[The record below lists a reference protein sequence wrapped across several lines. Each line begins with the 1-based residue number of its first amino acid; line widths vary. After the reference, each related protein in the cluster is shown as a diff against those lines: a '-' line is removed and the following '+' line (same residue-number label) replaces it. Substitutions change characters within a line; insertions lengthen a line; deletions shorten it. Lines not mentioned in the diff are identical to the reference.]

1 MHDNPQY
8 DEYKERLT
16 NFSHEFDPGLF
27 MLIVRKSAGYV
38 FAMLFIAVLSAFLYL
53 RYTPEVY
60 EATTVM
66 QLGEDDSGG
75 KILNVNRMGVEQS
88 SLEAK
93 VELLRSKLLVKRTL
107 ERMNLEVSYYA
118 KGRILTNEHYVISPY
133 RVEVIEV
140 FDESVMNAP
149 IFVEFFEE
157 GRFTITYFSGQYEG
171 FTNGAPV
178 TTPEFSFKLTVH
190 NPEMMAGWK
199 GDTELFFKLNTLS
212 KLIPR
217 FSGGL
222 DIRVLNNTAKTIEL
236 SFKDN
241 NPFLAR
247 DFIATLADEFLRFD
261 LEKRQRSD
269 ENILAFIDAQID
281 TVYERLRG
289 SEGLLNEYKQ
299 SNKITDL
306 SNLSSVYLDR
316 LTDLENKIIQLELEE
331 RMLSDVGK
339 FTSLETEAIAL
350 NNLVP
355 LVAGSVYESALAGQL
370 SNLELLL
377 AEREQQLFKV
387 TPNNVSIR
395 TIEYQIGIQKE
406 VVLETI
412 SALLSKVIQRK
423 DDLYAKLSEIEA
435 VYYGL
440 PTKELEFARLE
451 RIFTINEKYYT
462 LLLEKRIEYRIS
474 KEGFVS
480 QNQILEE
487 ARLPT
492 LPVSPKE
499 KAIVV
504 SFVIAGFLLSF
515 VFISVRYLLN
525 NSITTLNEVVRLSNA
540 SISTLGVV
548 PKYKENIPT
557 SMLLVDKSPKSV
569 MAESFRTIRTN
580 LQFID
585 NSEGSKVVAITS
597 TISGEGKTF
606 IALNLAGIIAFS
618 GKKVIVLDLDMRR
631 PRIHKGMGVANDR
644 GMSTLLINKAKLEDC
659 ILPTSLPTLHFIP
672 AGPIPPNPSELILSG
687 RMAELLTRLK
697 EDYDLIV
704 IDTPP
709 VGLVTDGI
717 SIIAKADYPLYVFRA
732 DYSKKRFVQNVDRLM
747 NENRISRLSVVLNGV
762 DLERNKYS
770 YSYGY
775 GYGYGYSYQ
784 YGSNG
789 YYDDR
794 PAKKGW
800 LKQLFQR

>member
-1 MHDNPQY
+1 MQDNPHY
-8 DEYKERLT
+8 EEYKERLT

-27 MLIVRKSAGYV
+27 VLIVRKSLGYV
-38 FAMLFIAVLSAFLYL
+38 AALLIFATAAAFLYL
-53 RYTPEVY
+53 RYTPEIY
-60 EATTVM
+60 EATAII

-75 KILNVNRMGVEQS
+75 RIVNVNRVGLDQS

-93 VELLRSKLLVKRTL
+93 VELLRSKLLIRRTL
-107 ERMNLEVSYYA
+107 ESMNLGVGYFG

-133 RVEVIEV
+133 RVDVVEVYRESIYNTPV
-140 FDESVMNAP
+140 FID
-149 IFVEFFEE
+149 FHDDL
-157 GRFTITYFSGQYEG
+157 TFSLEYGGQQLARLDTG
-171 FTNGAPV
+171 KV
-178 TTPEFSFKLTVH
+178 HRTPEFAFKVRLL
-190 NPEMMAGWK
+190 NPSMMAGWK
-199 GDTELFFKLNTLS
+199 ADTELFFKLNTTPQL
-212 KLIPR
+212 LPR
-217 FSGGL
+217 FSSGL
-222 DIRVLNNTAKTIEL
+222 DIRILNNTAKTIQI

-247 DFIATLADEFLRFD
+247 DFVARLADEFMHFD

-269 ENILAFIDAQID
+269 DNIIAFIDSQID

-299 SNKITDL
+299 VNKISDL
-306 SNLSSVYLDR
+306 SSLSGVYLDR
-316 LTDLENKIIQLELEE
+316 ITDLENKIIEFELEE
-331 RMLSDVGK
+331 RLLSDVRK
-339 FTSLETEAIAL
+339 ITKLDAENIAL

-355 LVAGSVYESALAGQL
+355 LIAGSQYETSLSGQL
-370 SNLELLL
+370 ERLEELLL
-377 AEREQQLFKV
+377 QREENLFRM
-387 TPNNVSIR
+387 TADNISIR
-395 TIEYQIGIQKE
+395 NLEFQIGIQKG
-406 VVLETI
+406 VMLETI
-412 SALLSKVIQRK
+412 ESLLVKIIERK
-423 DDLYAKLSEIEA
+423 NEFVQKLNDIET

-440 PTKELEFARLE
+440 PTKELEYARLE
-451 RIFTINEKYYT
+451 RVFAINEKYYT
-462 LLLEKRIEYRIS
+462 LLLEKRIQYRIS

-487 ARLPT
+487 VRLPQR
-492 LPVSPKE
+492 PVSPKG
-499 KAIVV
+499 KAVV
-504 SFVIAGFLLSF
+504 ISFLIIGVILSF
-515 VFISVRYLLN
+515 ILISVRYLLN

-540 SISTLGVV
+540 SISTVGVV

-569 MAESFRTIRTN
+569 IAEAFRTIRTN

-585 NSEGSKVVAITS
+585 NTEGPKVVAITS

-631 PRIHKGMGVANDR
+631 PRIHKGMGVENTK

-659 ILPTSLPTLHFIP
+659 ILSTPLPTLQFIP
-672 AGPIPPNPSELILSG
+672 AGPIPPNPSELILSA
-687 RMAELLTRLK
+687 RMDELIAELK
-697 EDYDLIV
+697 ERYDIIV

-717 SIIAKADYPLYVFRA
+717 SIIARADYPLYVFRA

-747 NENRISRLSVVLNGV
+747 NENRITRLSVVLNGV
-762 DLERNKYS
+762 DLERNKYA

-775 GYGYGYSYQ
+775 GYGYGYNYQ

-789 YYDDR
+789 YYDDT
-794 PAKKGW
+794 PVKPSF
-800 LKQLFQR
+800 FQRWFKR